1 MLYVE
6 GEEQPYEIGYFQNYG
21 EVLPA
26 PEALCSGEAYS
37 VGVVGDRRY
46 VKSLTGSDGTKY
58 ITFETERQAYRDS
71 QRVAVW
77 ILCVVAPI
85 GVYFCYLG
93 IAVARNPERY
103 SKKVRRL
110 FYKDGYLH

>member
-1 MLYVE
+1 M
-6 GEEQPYEIGYFQNYG
+6 
-21 EVLPA
+21 PA

-37 VGVVGDRRY
+37 IGVVGDHRY

-58 ITFETERQAYRDS
+58 ITLETERQAYRDS
-71 QRVAVW
+71 QRTAVW

>member
-1 MLYVE
+1 MLNSVLKALVE
-6 GEEQPYEIGYFQNYG
+6 KDCIRFHEDEDFIIAYLRGNLENN
-21 EVLPA
+21 
-26 PEALCSGEAYS
+26 YS
-37 VGVVGDRRY
+37 VSIDILR
-46 VKSLTGSDGTKY
+46 
-58 ITFETERQAYRDS
+58 ES
-71 QRVAVW
+71 QRIAVW
-77 ILCVVAPI
+77 ILCAVAPI